1 MDRDRDATRDTHRDG
16 DIAAQTVGGFLDA
29 LASDA
34 PAPGGGAAAALSAAM
49 GAALVSMVCNL
60 TVGRE
65 RYQAHE
71 EVMRAALGEAEEL
84 RTRALA
90 LATADGD
97 AFGAVGAAYALPR
110 KTDEEKAAR
119 TARVQEVLKG
129 AAGPP
134 LRTVAVAARVVELC
148 VEIAP
153 WGNPNV
159 VSDVGVAALSA
170 RAALDG
176 AALNVRVNL
185 ALIRDEDFA
194 RETAQELGR
203 HLSEAHPLVDEA
215 LRLVDGVMAR

>member
-1 MDRDRDATRDTHRDG
+1 MDRDADTTRVMHKDG
-16 DIAAQTVGGFLDA
+16 EIAAQTVEGFLDT

-71 EVMRAALGEAEEL
+71 EVMRAALAEADDL
-84 RTRALA
+84 RVRALA

-119 TARVQEVLKG
+119 TARVQEALKG

-148 VEIAP
+148 VEIAQR
-153 WGNPNV
+153 GNPNV

-185 ALIRDEDFA
+185 ALIRDEDFT
-194 RETAQELGR
+194 RETAGELDRYLGAAR
-203 HLSEAHPLVDEA
+203 PLVDDA
-215 LRLVDGVMAR
+215 LRAVDGVMAR

>member
-1 MDRDRDATRDTHRDG
+1 MMDEDATRDTPKDG
-16 DIAAQTVGGFLDA
+16 EIAAQTVEGFLDA

-71 EVMRAALGEAEEL
+71 EVMRAALAEADDL

-90 LATADGD
+90 LASADGD

-119 TARVQEVLKG
+119 GARVQEALKG

-134 LRTVAVAARVVELC
+134 MGAVAVAARVVELC
-148 VEIAP
+148 AEIVHK
-153 WGNPNV
+153 GNPNV

-170 RAALDG
+170 CAALDG

-185 ALIRDEDFA
+185 TLIRDEVFT
-194 RETAQELGR
+194 RETAQELER
-203 HLSEAHPLVDEA
+203 HLDAARPLVDEV
-215 LRLVDGVMAR
+215 LRAVDGVMAR